1 MSHRDA
7 GPTIAAQK
15 SRKKCATKSRLNMM
29 KNTQH
34 TMLSLFL
41 FQLQGRMW
49 LVGKLTW
56 LHNYYEATLFAW
68 SCLTFKLP
76 SISLKE
82 QSLEVKKGK
91 ELQNMAEKE
100 FVFDCNLEASRLK

>member
-1 MSHRDA
+1 
-7 GPTIAAQK
+7 
-15 SRKKCATKSRLNMM
+15 MM
-29 KNTQH
+29 KKTQH
-34 TMLSLFL
+34 TILSLFL

-49 LVGKLTW
+49 LAGTLTR
-56 LHNYYEATLFAW
+56 LHNYCEVTLFAW

-82 QSLEVKKGK
+82 QSLKVKKGK

-100 FVFDCNLEASRLK
+100 LAFDCKREAGRLK